1 MQVRGWVVKD
11 DWLRDCEEEGEGGG
25 RRKTVG
31 KFYLCRSRRE
41 SVIDASCYPCVVCE

>member
-11 DWLRDCEEEGEGGG
+11 DWLRCVDCEEEGEGG

-31 KFYLCRSRRE
+31 KFYLCRRE